1 MMIAHAPAGYILG
14 RTAKVQRKLL
24 VVVLLA
30 AMLPD
35 FDMLWFHLV
44 DGRSVHHHRYWTHA
58 PGFWMMI
65 AAVVLPVVAVRQPRW
80 QWPAILCFIAILLHL
95 VLDTFVGDIMWLWP
109 FSTEFFHIVTVP
121 AIHNNWVLSFVLHW
135 SFLAELL
142 ICAVALILFLRRP
155 AK

>member
-1 MMIAHAPAGYILG
+1 MLISHAPAGYILG
-14 RTAKVQRKLL
+14 RTAKVQRKPM

-65 AAVVLPVVAVRQPRW
+65 AAVVLPVVAVRKPSW
-80 QWPAILCFIAILLHL
+80 QWPA
-95 VLDTFVGDIMWLWP
+95 
-109 FSTEFFHIVTVP
+109 
-121 AIHNNWVLSFVLHW
+121 
-135 SFLAELL
+135 
-142 ICAVALILFLRRP
+142 
-155 AK
+155 K